1 MKKQGL
7 AFLLLGTFLLTG
19 CNKPPKMEKVQIM
32 YKYSNLTEVI
42 NIVDDENQTALE
54 QLELKI
60 TDKENFVL
68 VSYAD
73 YTCSCW
79 SVFRDH
85 VLRNYI
91 NTKKIPIYVIE
102 TDALGNDFKGLPIR
116 KDLTNT
122 PVIGIFAG
130 GVCKYSIDYTSKSE
144 IFIERDKFNEW
155 MDARIKDPLM
165 TYISLEEVNTL
176 LKGTEP
182 FLLNWSYSICPDCVA
197 LDKQFM
203 PGYIETLKKAPK
215 MPYYIIESKPIR
227 DAGNW
232 LNVKDIYGLSDKNNT
247 VSGYATGYVPTLQV
261 IRPDGNGATYLANN
275 DISPMIDDMLVF
287 QNDQVEKVDGVYK
300 IKDSYYNGVRATRY
314 LGEYESEVGKVVDPS
329 IVMETEY
336 NGVLYTYFAR
346 GSRYE
351 LHANYATKFFDHYW
365 R

>member
-1 MKKQGL
+1 MKNRAL
-7 AFLLLGTFLLTG
+7 LFLVSTTILLTG
-19 CNKPPKMEKVQIM
+19 CTKPRDNEKVQIM
-32 YKYSNLTEVI
+32 YKYSNLTAVTT
-42 NIVDDENQTALE
+42 IVDDENMTALE

-60 TDKENFVL
+60 EDKENFIL

-91 NTKKIPIYVIE
+91 TTTKIPIYVIE
-102 TDALGNDFKGLPIR
+102 TSALGNDFKGLPIR

-122 PVIGIFAG
+122 PVIGIFEEG
-130 GVCKYSIDYTSKSE
+130 KYKYGIDYTSKSE
-144 IFIERDKFNEW
+144 VFIERDKFNAW
-155 MDARIKDPLM
+155 MSARIKEPLM
-165 TYISLEEVNTL
+165 TYISLSEVNTL
-176 LKGTEP
+176 LNGTTA

-197 LDKQFM
+197 LDKNFM
-203 PGYIETLKKAPK
+203 PNYIKGLKKVPA

-232 LNVKDIYGLSDKNNT
+232 LEVNDTYGLSDKNNAT
-247 VSGYATGYVPTLQV
+247 SGYATGYVPTLQI
-261 IRPDGNGATYLANN
+261 IRPDGNGATHLANK
-275 DISPMIDDMLVF
+275 DISAVIDDMLVF
-287 QNDQVEKVDGVYK
+287 QNDQVHKVDGVYK

-314 LGEYESEVGKVVDPS
+314 LGTYESEVGKVVDPD

-336 NGVLYTYFAR
+336 NGVLYTYFAP

-365 R
+365 K